1 MKELSLECYGNIW
14 ENRPVSTGWVACG
27 STSWKRTWDL
37 TLEVTGGVNQER
49 DAAGDVGIRSGENNK
64 RKGWTVGKKAG
75 CFHKSNLARL
85 GHSLEGWT
93 WGKMICK
100 RYVRTKSWSWMLHWG
115 VGHCRSRHRGV
126 IWTLCVLL
134 RWLCNGIIYKD

>member
-1 MKELSLECYGNIW
+1 MLWRNWARNAMATFEKIVRCLQDEWLGEVHPEREHGIWLSKLQEELIRRGMRLQM
-14 ENRPVSTGWVACG
+14 V
-27 STSWKRTWDL
+27 
-37 TLEVTGGVNQER
+37 GV
-49 DAAGDVGIRSGENNK
+49 RSGENNQ
-64 RKGWTVGKKAG
+64 RQEWAVGRKAG

-115 VGHCRSRHRGV
+115 VGHCRSKHRAV
-126 IWTLCVLL
+126 TWTLCVLL
-134 RWLCNGIIYKD
+134 RWFVME